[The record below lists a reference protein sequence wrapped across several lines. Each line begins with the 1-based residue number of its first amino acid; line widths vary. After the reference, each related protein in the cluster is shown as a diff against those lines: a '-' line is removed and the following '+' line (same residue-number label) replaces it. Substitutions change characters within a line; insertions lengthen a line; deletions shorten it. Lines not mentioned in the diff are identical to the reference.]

1 MTAADWADAKS
12 VALVLSGSVDPDLD
26 DEGERMLDD
35 DLALL
40 VNA

>member
-1 MTAADWADAKS
+1 